1 MLYLIHVLE
10 CRVGSVSSFGVVV
23 VVWSEVCIL
32 AKVCQVLLA
41 FSSLA
46 DAQASIQASIDDH
59 LPVARLKGGYG
70 CHRTALAL
78 KRAYSLQ
85 DCRLELLLPGL
96 LFLELLWALS
106 ETPNVHDTIL

>member
-1 MLYLIHVLE
+1 M
-10 CRVGSVSSFGVVV
+10 GSVSSFGVVV